1 MDYTKE
7 ENDLMK
13 KFDKE
18 FQKEREIVN
27 VLNLLSETTYN
38 NYYSKLEI
46 KEDENIIIFEL
57 VENRIKLLEQ
67 SANERNN
74 NFEEIL
80 AITVFKTLF
89 MDKNCLKIKGLEG
102 KKNYFNVVLNLLN
115 NQKLNEKENKIIDDM
130 LYEIKAN
137 QFALLNKIIDD
148 YNGNHYYAYCFY
160 LIYLSPQ
167 TKALLVDTFISFIK
181 SIYKE
186 EHEDMELEISKDKNF
201 QIEELEKISM
211 NILFDDLYN
220 IYNDFEN
227 YIVLFIQNHH
237 LLKKKMDPNEVENI
251 IRKYKNKNIKNKN
264 KKRNKKRKKNQE
276 KNDQVTN
283 HNNNINEIK
292 LPEKTFEHQTNEN
305 VHNSKNKDASE
316 RQNKSKEID
325 NDQDKKNQYFEIKGI
340 ENFKE
345 IKEAN
350 DISQGEIS
358 LKDIINQ
365 FASSISKLSEDNRE
379 YKKKIDA
386 LLDEN
391 EKFKIE
397 INGLK
402 KEISK
407 NKNKHEKYKRII
419 KNMKSN
425 IEEIS
430 NKSIKLDNELKLIQL
445 RDSFKNIIDLFSKA
459 FDISQDDSYINKIT
473 MIKSKLKQQKKL
485 DAVRKEELCNFL
497 EKIYFNMQFSN
508 KNAHTIDLGKP
519 ILKQI
524 FSYIDKKDKFQ
535 NLIIVL
541 EKGKLNDLLRQL
553 AVNRNENF
561 NNKTLFIEE
570 EEKIIYSIKGIKDIL
585 P

>member
-1 MDYTKE
+1 M
-7 ENDLMK
+7 
-13 KFDKE
+13 
-18 FQKEREIVN
+18 
-27 VLNLLSETTYN
+27 
-38 NYYSKLEI
+38 
-46 KEDENIIIFEL
+46 
-57 VENRIKLLEQ
+57 
-67 SANERNN
+67 
-74 NFEEIL
+74 
-80 AITVFKTLF
+80 
-89 MDKNCLKIKGLEG
+89 
-102 KKNYFNVVLNLLN
+102 
-115 NQKLNEKENKIIDDM
+115 
-130 LYEIKAN
+130 
-137 QFALLNKIIDD
+137 
-148 YNGNHYYAYCFY
+148 
-160 LIYLSPQ
+160 
-167 TKALLVDTFISFIK
+167 
-181 SIYKE
+181 
-186 EHEDMELEISKDKNF
+186 
-201 QIEELEKISM
+201 
-211 NILFDDLYN
+211 
-220 IYNDFEN
+220 
-227 YIVLFIQNHH
+227 
-237 LLKKKMDPNEVENI
+237 
-251 IRKYKNKNIKNKN
+251 
-264 KKRNKKRKKNQE
+264 
-276 KNDQVTN
+276 
-283 HNNNINEIK
+283 
-292 LPEKTFEHQTNEN
+292 
-305 VHNSKNKDASE
+305 
-316 RQNKSKEID
+316 
-325 NDQDKKNQYFEIKGI
+325 
-340 ENFKE
+340 
-345 IKEAN
+345 
-350 DISQGEIS
+350 
-358 LKDIINQ
+358 
-365 FASSISKLSEDNRE
+365 
-379 YKKKIDA
+379 DA

-407 NKNKHEKYKRII
+407 NKNKHGKYKRII

-473 MIKSKLKQQKKL
+473 IIKSKLKQQKKL

-561 NNKTLFIEE
+561 NNKTSFIEE